1 MKTEIKTLKN
11 INPKTLFGLDFL
23 VPGPLRKKKLCSNY
37 SLIYLVIFPRMPR
50 RQMTVINT
58 PNNKKIINKINVC
71 FPRYLCFYKWSLTN
85 SSNENNVPRERRDR
99 KADCS
104 TKLRIARQKKALHI
118 CHLANLYVQVVYEKE
133 RFAHQSIV
141 F

>member
-11 INPKTLFGLDFL
+11 INPKTLFGLNFL
-23 VPGPLRKKKLCSNY
+23 VPGPLRKKKLCSNLKKGAGAP
-37 SLIYLVIFPRMPR
+37 SSRVRWEASFRLPLYLVIFPRMPR

-104 TKLRIARQKKALHI
+104 TKLRIAR
-118 CHLANLYVQVVYEKE
+118 
-133 RFAHQSIV
+133 
-141 F
+141 